1 MSVKSAHIWSL
12 FLFGIAIAF
21 SSSQAI
27 AQKAIIKGQVF
38 DEDKNRLPGANVI
51 IPDLQIGTTTDDEGR
66 FELQLEP
73 QSISMTISFIGYN
86 STSLRISKQ
95 ELLKKGEYKVKVE
108 LVPFTQD
115 IGTATVIGEKRTAFI
130 EEARES
136 VLDFEFLG
144 DDLVVLISDKR
155 GYRIQRY
162 DEEMNRIGSM
172 FLEDKPEGFFKDCF
186 GGVHLR
192 YRYHVDELEVMGKSL
207 GVRISYGV
215 REFREILSPC
225 IVSTDSDIYFRT
237 TEMSNQRITYF
248 AKNIETKK
256 SRILHVVEEVD
267 KLAMIKGTR
276 EHIADLRKRLATES
290 FATPSDRAEIER
302 DIQQYEW
309 FDQVILS
316 KMSYHPL
323 YLYSDTL
330 YVFDHFQNGMFV
342 YDREGNFIR
351 DVAFDYHLNKDWAEL
366 VLMDE
371 VNGRFYVDIAGR
383 GISVLHLFDPQ
394 SGEYEAKLV
403 IDDHTFPEKM
413 KIRKNRVWYI
423 HQDLN
428 QDAPGLYVMDIPI
441 EEE

>member
-1 MSVKSAHIWSL
+1 MSVRSLHIWSIL
-12 FLFGIAIAF
+12 LLGLTFAF
-21 SSSQAI
+21 PCSQAI
-27 AQKAIIKGQVF
+27 AQKAIIEGQVF
-38 DEDKNRLPGANVI
+38 NEEKEALPGANVI
-51 IPDLQIGTTTDDEGR
+51 IPDLQIGTTTDEEGR
-66 FELQLEP
+66 FRLQLEA
-73 QSISMTISFIGYN
+73 QSISLTVSFIGYN
-86 STSLRISKQ
+86 SSSIRISKQ
-95 ELLKKGEYKVKVE
+95 ELLKKEEYKLKVI
-108 LVPFTQD
+108 LIPITQD
-115 IGTATVIGEKRTAFI
+115 IGTATVIGEKRTAVI
-130 EEARES
+130 EEPRES

-144 DDLVVLISDKR
+144 NDLVVLISDRR

-186 GGVHLR
+186 DGVHLR

-207 GVRISYGV
+207 GVRGSYSI
-215 REFREILSPC
+215 RDFREILSPC
-225 IVSTDSDIYFRT
+225 IVSTDNDIYFRT

-248 AKNIETKK
+248 AKNRETKK

-267 KLAMIKGTR
+267 KLAMIEGTR

-302 DIQQYEW
+302 DIQQYQW

-323 YLYSDTL
+323 FEYKDTL
-330 YVFDHFQNGMFV
+330 YVFDHFQNGLFV
-342 YDREGNFIR
+342 YDDQGNFLNE
-351 DVAFDYHLNKDWAEL
+351 VNYDYHLNKEWAEL

-394 SGEYEAKLV
+394 NGAYEAKLA

-413 KIRKNRVWYI
+413 KIRNNRVWYI

-441 EEE
+441 EED